1 MIIKSNINIQD
12 INLLVNNPKQ
22 NYIINLNTI
31 QDIKTLNQFLKSN
44 KTNTKS
50 RILAINLNLETIE
63 TNETQE
69 QYNTLLNQNII
80 NYISININ
88 KPTNN
93 SNTTKNTNLSSFK
106 QLITNNNNITK
117 KSNIFIQITI
127 NHDSIKN
134 NEQILNQI
142 KIANKIIINLK
153 NNQNITKEEINN
165 LFSQLILIK
174 KYPLLKNYN
183 LNQAIKNNILEHT
196 TQIIDFTNQPKQ
208 IQQQTIQTIT
218 QSNHIHKQD
227 ILNYLTNKEENQL

>member
-1 MIIKSNINIQD
+1 MIIKQNINIQD
-12 INLLVNNPKQ
+12 INLLVQNPKQ
-22 NYIINLNTI
+22 NYTININTS
-31 QDIKTLNQFLKSN
+31 QDIQTLNQFLKSN
-44 KTNTKS
+44 NINTKS

-69 QYNTLLNQNII
+69 TYNLLLNQNTI

-93 SNTTKNTNLSSFK
+93 IK
-106 QLITNNNNITK
+106 QLITNNNTITK

-142 KIANKIIINLK
+142 KIANKIIIDLK
-153 NNQNITKEEINN
+153 NNQNITKDEINN
-165 LFSQLILIK
+165 LFSQFILIK

-196 TQIIDFTNQPKQ
+196 TQIIDFTNQPKE

>member
-1 MIIKSNINIQD
+1 MIIKQNINIQD
-12 INLLVNNPKQ
+12 INLLVQNPKQ
-22 NYIINLNTI
+22 NYTININTS
-31 QDIKTLNQFLKSN
+31 QDIQTLNQFLKSN
-44 KTNTKS
+44 NINTKS

-69 QYNTLLNQNII
+69 TYNLLLNQNTI

-93 SNTTKNTNLSSFK
+93 IK
-106 QLITNNNNITK
+106 QLITNNNTITK

-153 NNQNITKEEINN
+153 NNQNITKDEINN
-165 LFSQLILIK
+165 LFSQFILIK